1 MKSILKLAV
10 IALAVLV
17 SSCGKSDDNTTKTVT
32 DGTVNIVGGKHFPK
46 KEIWF
51 KGSEKEETTYEVVN
65 GRITKEIYKF
75 TGSNRTKEI
84 VTIYQYEGN
93 LLKRKLNEKG
103 NVTDEYT
110 YSNGKLTKLVA
121 DKETFE
127 YEYDNKG
134 RLNKVTAYSN
144 INDKHISKLEYIS
157 DSVIKETKSNG
168 NVITYTVSNGNLMKS
183 EERKGMFTYEYDNKN
198 NWKHNDFFKTIEPDY
213 FLDSDYSRN
222 NTIKYSYNG
231 NEGNIE
237 STYNIEYNSAGYPI
251 KITSSEGTVIQ
262 YEY

>member
-17 SSCGKSDDNTTKTVT
+17 SSCGKSDDNATKTVT

-65 GRITKEIYKF
+65 GKITKKIYKF

-84 VTIYQYEGN
+84 ITIYQYEGN

-103 NVTDEYT
+103 KVTDEYT

-121 DKETFE
+121 DEETFE

-134 RLNKVTAYSN
+134 RLNKVTAYTN

-157 DSVIKETKSNG
+157 DSVIKETDYRGDVS
-168 NVITYTVSNGNLMKS
+168 IYTFSNGNLIKS
-183 EERKGMFTYEYDNKN
+183 EERKGILTYEYDNKN

-213 FLDSDYSRN
+213 ILKSDYSRN
-222 NTIKYSYNG
+222 NIIRWTDGYRKSEQHN
-231 NEGNIE
+231 
-237 STYNIEYNSAGYPI
+237 TIEYNSAGYPI
-251 KITSSEGTVIQ
+251 KITSSEGEVTQ

>member
-10 IALAVLV
+10 IASAVLV
-17 SSCGKSDDNTTKTVT
+17 SSCGKSDDNATKTIT

-46 KEIWF
+46 KEIYL

-65 GRITKEIYKF
+65 GKITKEIYKF

-84 VTIYQYEGN
+84 ITIYQYEGN

-103 NVTDEYT
+103 KVTDEYT

-121 DKETFE
+121 DEETFE

-134 RLNKVTAYSN
+134 RLNKVTAYTN

-157 DSVIKETKSNG
+157 DSVIKETDYRGDVS
-168 NVITYTVSNGNLMKS
+168 IYTFSNGNLIKS
-183 EERKGMFTYEYDNKN
+183 EEHKGILTYEYDNKN
-198 NWKHNDFFKTIEPDY
+198 NWKHNDFFKIIEPDY
-213 FLDSDYSRN
+213 ILKSDYSRN
-222 NTIKYSYNG
+222 NIIRWTDGYRKSEQHN
-231 NEGNIE
+231 
-237 STYNIEYNSAGYPI
+237 TIEYNSAGYPI
-251 KITSSEGTVIQ
+251 KITSSEGEVTQ

>member
-17 SSCGKSDDNTTKTVT
+17 SSCGKSDDNATKTVT

-65 GRITKEIYKF
+65 GKITKKIYKF

-84 VTIYQYEGN
+84 ITIYQYEGN

-103 NVTDEYT
+103 KVTDEYT
-110 YSNGKLTKLVA
+110 YLNGKLTKLVA
-121 DKETFE
+121 DEETFE

-134 RLNKVTAYSN
+134 RLNKVTAYTN

-157 DSVIKETKSNG
+157 DSVIKETDYRGDVS
-168 NVITYTVSNGNLMKS
+168 IYTFSNGNLIKS
-183 EERKGMFTYEYDNKN
+183 EEHKGILTYEYDNKN

-213 FLDSDYSRN
+213 ILKSDYSRN
-222 NTIKYSYNG
+222 NVIRWTDGYRKSEQHN
-231 NEGNIE
+231 
-237 STYNIEYNSAGYPI
+237 TIEYNSAGYPI
-251 KITSSEGTVIQ
+251 KITSSEGEVTQ

>member
-157 DSVIKETKSNG
+157 DSVIKETDYRGDVS
-168 NVITYTVSNGNLMKS
+168 IYTFSNGNLIKS
-183 EERKGMFTYEYDNKN
+183 EERKGILTYEYDNKN

-213 FLDSDYSRN
+213 ILKSDYSRN
-222 NTIKYSYNG
+222 NIIRWTDGYRKSEQHN
-231 NEGNIE
+231 
-237 STYNIEYNSAGYPI
+237 TIEYNSAGYPI
-251 KITSSEGTVIQ
+251 KITSSEGEVTQ

>member
-17 SSCGKSDDNTTKTVT
+17 SSCGKSDNNATKTIT

-51 KGSEKEETTYEVVN
+51 KGSEKEEITYEVVN
-65 GRITKEIYKF
+65 GKITKEIYKF

-84 VTIYQYEGN
+84 ITIYQYEGN

-103 NVTDEYT
+103 KVTDEYT

-121 DKETFE
+121 DEETFE

-134 RLNKVTAYSN
+134 RLNKVTAYTN

-157 DSVIKETKSNG
+157 DSVIKETDYRGDVS
-168 NVITYTVSNGNLMKS
+168 IYTFSNGNLIKS
-183 EERKGMFTYEYDNKN
+183 EERKGILTYEYDNKN

-213 FLDSDYSRN
+213 ILKSDYSRN
-222 NTIKYSYNG
+222 NIIRWTDGYRKSEQHN
-231 NEGNIE
+231 
-237 STYNIEYNSAGYPI
+237 TIEYNSAGYPI
-251 KITSSEGTVIQ
+251 KITSSEGEVTQ

>member
-17 SSCGKSDDNTTKTVT
+17 SSCGKSDDNATKTVT

-65 GRITKEIYKF
+65 GKITKKIYKF

-84 VTIYQYEGN
+84 ITIYQYEGN

-103 NVTDEYT
+103 KVTDEYT

-121 DKETFE
+121 DEETFE

-134 RLNKVTAYSN
+134 RLNKVTAYTN

-157 DSVIKETKSNG
+157 DSVIKETDYRG
-168 NVITYTVSNGNLMKS
+168 IL
-183 EERKGMFTYEYDNKN
+183 TYEYDNKN

-213 FLDSDYSRN
+213 ILKSDYSRN
-222 NTIKYSYNG
+222 NIIRWTDGYRKSEQHN
-231 NEGNIE
+231 
-237 STYNIEYNSAGYPI
+237 TIEYNSAGYPI
-251 KITSSEGTVIQ
+251 KITSSEGEVTQ

>member
-17 SSCGKSDDNTTKTVT
+17 SSCGKSDNNATKTIT

-51 KGSEKEETTYEVVN
+51 KGSEKEEITYEVVN
-65 GRITKEIYKF
+65 GKITKEIYKF

-84 VTIYQYEGN
+84 ITIYQYEGN

-103 NVTDEYT
+103 KVTDEYT

-134 RLNKVTAYSN
+134 RLNKVTAYTN

-157 DSVIKETKSNG
+157 DSVIKETDYRGDVS
-168 NVITYTVSNGNLMKS
+168 IYTFSNGNLIKS
-183 EERKGMFTYEYDNKN
+183 EERKGILTYEYDNKN

-213 FLDSDYSRN
+213 ILKSDYSRN
-222 NTIKYSYNG
+222 NIIRWTDGYRKSEQHN
-231 NEGNIE
+231 
-237 STYNIEYNSAGYPI
+237 TIEYNSAGYPI
-251 KITSSEGTVIQ
+251 KITSSEGEVTQ

>member
-17 SSCGKSDDNTTKTVT
+17 SSCGKSDDNATKTVT

-65 GRITKEIYKF
+65 GKITKKIYKF

-84 VTIYQYEGN
+84 ITIYQYEGN

-103 NVTDEYT
+103 KVTDEYT

-121 DKETFE
+121 DEETFE

-134 RLNKVTAYSN
+134 RLNKVTAYTN

-157 DSVIKETKSNG
+157 DSVIKETDYRGDVS
-168 NVITYTVSNGNLMKS
+168 IYTFSNGNLIKS
-183 EERKGMFTYEYDNKN
+183 EEHKGILTYEYDNKN

-213 FLDSDYSRN
+213 ILKSDYSRN
-222 NTIKYSYNG
+222 NVIRWTDGYRKSEQHN
-231 NEGNIE
+231 
-237 STYNIEYNSAGYPI
+237 TIEYNSAGYPI
-251 KITSSEGTVIQ
+251 KITSSEGEVTQ

>member
-17 SSCGKSDDNTTKTVT
+17 SSCGKSDNNATKTIT
-32 DGTVNIVGGKHFPK
+32 DGTVNIVGGKHFPE

-51 KGSEKEETTYEVVN
+51 KGSEKEEITYEVVN
-65 GRITKEIYKF
+65 GKITKEIYKF

-84 VTIYQYEGN
+84 ITIYQYEGN

-103 NVTDEYT
+103 KVTDEYT

-121 DKETFE
+121 DEETFE

-134 RLNKVTAYSN
+134 RLNKVTAYTN

-157 DSVIKETKSNG
+157 DSVIKETDYRGDVS
-168 NVITYTVSNGNLMKS
+168 IYTFSNGNLIKS
-183 EERKGMFTYEYDNKN
+183 EERKGILTYEYDNKN

-213 FLDSDYSRN
+213 ILKSDYSRN
-222 NTIKYSYNG
+222 NIIRWTDGYRKSEQHN
-231 NEGNIE
+231 
-237 STYNIEYNSAGYPI
+237 TIEYNSAGYPI
-251 KITSSEGTVIQ
+251 KITSSEGEVTQ

>member
-65 GRITKEIYKF
+65 GKITKEVYKF
-75 TGSNRTKEI
+75 TGTNRTKEI

-103 NVTDEYT
+103 KVTDEYT

-121 DKETFE
+121 DEETFE

-134 RLNKVTAYSN
+134 RLNKVTAYTN

-157 DSVIKETKSNG
+157 DSVIKETDYRGDVS
-168 NVITYTVSNGNLMKS
+168 IYTFSNGNLIKS
-183 EERKGMFTYEYDNKN
+183 EERKGILTYEYDNKN

-213 FLDSDYSRN
+213 ILKSDYSRN
-222 NTIKYSYNG
+222 NIIRWTDGYRKSEQHN
-231 NEGNIE
+231 
-237 STYNIEYNSAGYPI
+237 TIEYNSAGYPI
-251 KITSSEGTVIQ
+251 KITSSEGEVTQ

>member
-1 MKSILKLAV
+1 MKNILKLAV
-10 IALAVLV
+10 IASAVLV
-17 SSCGKSDDNTTKTVT
+17 SSCGKSDDNATKTIT

-65 GRITKEIYKF
+65 GKITKKIYKF

-84 VTIYQYEGN
+84 ITIYQYEGN

-103 NVTDEYT
+103 KVTDEYT

-121 DKETFE
+121 DEETFE

-134 RLNKVTAYSN
+134 RLNKVTAYTN

-157 DSVIKETKSNG
+157 DSVIKETDYRGDVS
-168 NVITYTVSNGNLMKS
+168 IYTFSNGNLIKS
-183 EERKGMFTYEYDNKN
+183 EERKGILTYEYDNKN

-213 FLDSDYSRN
+213 ILKSDYSRN
-222 NTIKYSYNG
+222 NIIRWTDGYRKSEQHN
-231 NEGNIE
+231 
-237 STYNIEYNSAGYPI
+237 TIEYNSAGYPI
-251 KITSSEGTVIQ
+251 KITSSEGEVTQ

>member
-17 SSCGKSDDNTTKTVT
+17 SSCGKSDDNATKTVT

-65 GRITKEIYKF
+65 GKITKEIYKF

-84 VTIYQYEGN
+84 ITIYQYEGN

-103 NVTDEYT
+103 KVTDEYT

-121 DKETFE
+121 DEETFE

-134 RLNKVTAYSN
+134 RLNKVTAYTN

-157 DSVIKETKSNG
+157 DSVIKETDYRGDVS
-168 NVITYTVSNGNLMKS
+168 IYTFSNGNLIKS
-183 EERKGMFTYEYDNKN
+183 EERKGILTYEYDNKN

-213 FLDSDYSRN
+213 ILKSDYSRN
-222 NTIKYSYNG
+222 NIIRWTDGYRKSEQHN
-231 NEGNIE
+231 
-237 STYNIEYNSAGYPI
+237 TIEYNSAGYPI
-251 KITSSEGTVIQ
+251 KITSSEGEVTQ

>member
-10 IALAVLV
+10 IASAVLV
-17 SSCGKSDDNTTKTVT
+17 SSCGKSDDNATKTVT
-32 DGTVNIVGGKHFPK
+32 DGTVNIIGGKHFPK

-51 KGSEKEETTYEVVN
+51 KGSEKEEITYEVVN
-65 GRITKEIYKF
+65 GKITKEIYKF

-84 VTIYQYEGN
+84 ITIYQYEGN

-103 NVTDEYT
+103 KVTDEYT

-121 DKETFE
+121 DEETFE

-134 RLNKVTAYSN
+134 RLNKVTAYTN

-157 DSVIKETKSNG
+157 DSVIKETDYRGDVS
-168 NVITYTVSNGNLMKS
+168 IYTFSNGNLIKS
-183 EERKGMFTYEYDNKN
+183 EERKGILTYEYDNKN

-213 FLDSDYSRN
+213 ILKSDYSRN
-222 NTIKYSYNG
+222 NIIRWTDDYRKSEQHN
-231 NEGNIE
+231 
-237 STYNIEYNSAGYPI
+237 TIEYNSAGYPI
-251 KITSSEGTVIQ
+251 KITSSEGEVTQ